1 MRCRCLIGGMDMKNF
16 LCIFSRHRSTVQEKA
31 KPNKAQT
38 QEKKIAVIHLWHGR
52 LHNAEPNPGA
62 PVVPRAPHCLAA
74 NLTSCWGPA
83 PAQNFNRH
91 STVQNFL
98 SLTYFD
104 AFCTSAHTWPGAE
117 EAGCRHQITS
127 QSTPQTA
134 ELLSSWRTAGNTARS
149 HDFTME
155 AHRLSLGVSTRG
167 SEVSTNESKTCRAL
181 RRPVLRRAH
190 NSWRPCSG
198 FRMQH
203 TFVKP

>member
-1 MRCRCLIGGMDMKNF
+1 MRRRCLIGGMDMKNF
-16 LCIFSRHRSTVQEKA
+16 LHIFSRHRSTVQEKA

-38 QEKKIAVIHLWHGR
+38 QKKTPCCYSFMAWAFTQR
-52 LHNAEPNPGA
+52 RTKPGA
-62 PVVPRAPHCLAA
+62 PAVPRAPHCLAA
-74 NLTSCWGPA
+74 NLASCWGPA
-83 PAQNFNRH
+83 PAQNFNWH

-117 EAGCRHQITS
+117 DTGCRHQVTS

-134 ELLSSWRTAGNTARS
+134 ELLSSWRTAGNMARS

-167 SEVSTNESKTCRAL
+167 SEVSTNECKTCRAL
-181 RRPVLRRAH
+181 RRQSSGEHTIPEVLAVVSECNIH
-190 NSWRPCSG
+190 L
-198 FRMQH
+198 
-203 TFVKP
+203 